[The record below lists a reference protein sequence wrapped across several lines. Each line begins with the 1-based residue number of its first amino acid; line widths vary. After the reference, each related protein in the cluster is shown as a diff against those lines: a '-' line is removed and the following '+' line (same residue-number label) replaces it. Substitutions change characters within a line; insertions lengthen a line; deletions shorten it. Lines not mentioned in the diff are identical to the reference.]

1 MGIVIPSLLLSYEW
15 REMKLLPAVID
26 YNKICYCS
34 GMGYIEKN
42 ILGSLS
48 EVYWGLLQAV
58 QKSTEDSC
66 ILGKTNLAI
75 KSFMEFASVI

>member
-1 MGIVIPSLLLSYEW
+1 
-15 REMKLLPAVID
+15 MKLLPEVID
-26 YNKICYCS
+26 YNKRCYCS
-34 GMGYIEKN
+34 GMVYIEKN

-66 ILGKTNLAI
+66 ILGKNNLAI